1 MANCINECSSLI
13 ARLPIKLRYRIYEN
27 AIDTRGVFYFA
38 SPDDEESDD
47 DESND
52 DESNEDYQ
60 EALQVE
66 LLKGICFPSL
76 GDGEIPFRE
85 PLLGYKISSFTPLLL
100 VSKQV
105 SREVQHISRAINADW
120 HALIKRSI
128 RRARFVRPVSPRFL
142 DLCAR
147 SRFDIGLESEEAMHF
162 LGKIPSAVRQQ
173 IRSLVIT
180 SSNLFCDDAG
190 NREAWSPTPMP
201 YTELLRRKFT
211 ALREIAIFLP
221 EPGSHEVDFYAG
233 YAPHAIGE
241 LLQDGVVDLVRFLYR
256 KSDPSL
262 LDHCSKLRHTQFF
275 HKEDPYGWAL
285 GDTDSDDRRFD
296 ATIEELLDA
305 ETGKPLKQTCES
317 PFNVWPEAKT
327 VIALRRRDV

>member
-1 MANCINECSSLI
+1 MSTEASQPVSPSS
-13 ARLPIKLRYRIYEN
+13 
-27 AIDTRGVFYFA
+27 TGVFYFA

-52 DESNEDYQ
+52 DESNDDYQ

-241 LLQDGVVDLVRFLYR
+241 LLQDGVVDVVRFL
-256 KSDPSL
+256 
-262 LDHCSKLRHTQFF
+262 
-275 HKEDPYGWAL
+275 EDPYGWAL
-285 GDTDSDDRRFD
+285 GDNDSDDRRFD